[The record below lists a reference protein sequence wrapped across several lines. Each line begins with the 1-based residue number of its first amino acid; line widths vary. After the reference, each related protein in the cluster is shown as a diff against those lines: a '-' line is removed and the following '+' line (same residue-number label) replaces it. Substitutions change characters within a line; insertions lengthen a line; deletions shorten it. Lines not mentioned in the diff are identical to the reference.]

1 MIDALTQT
9 KIKLLK
15 KMLEQN
21 GINDMFDFQVDEN
34 TGKLVITKKQKTDKF
49 IDSRFDILDL

>member
-1 MIDALTQT
+1 
-9 KIKLLK
+9 
-15 KMLEQN
+15 MLEQN